1 MEEPNRALHRPRTKT
16 RAGEGS
22 AFGDREEMDTILTG
36 NIWKQVSP
44 QAKAAKRR
52 LVAVAY
58 VSTDAHLEFKRGDM
72 LICDASDRAI
82 VARETSAR
90 LIASLFRKGV
100 EVRSR
105 PDLHAKVAVL
115 GRHALV
121 GSCNLSVAS
130 AEALTELALVTDRKQ
145 VVFQATA
152 FILAL
157 RESSEEIDDDFLQRI
172 LKIIVRTAG
181 RRGPKRTG
189 QAPRFGNK
197 VWLVSARHVPDG
209 SFPKEQPFVEKAETK
224 AKDLTADR
232 DSALSWIRF
241 TGKGRFRS
249 VARPGDIVIQIRKSL
264 SGKRTTVFAPCPIV
278 FRQDVAHWTRF
289 YVAESEDCESL
300 SWERFKKEAKKHG
313 LSRISKDSLRELNPR
328 QVLLIEGLWK

>member
-1 MEEPNRALHRPRTKT
+1 
-16 RAGEGS
+16 
-22 AFGDREEMDTILTG
+22 MDTILTG

-58 VSTDAHLEFKRGDM
+58 VSTDAHLGFKRGDV

-82 VARETSAR
+82 RTGETSAR
-90 LIASLFRKGV
+90 LIDLLIRKGV

-105 PDLHAKVAVL
+105 PDLHAKLAVL

-130 AEALTELALVTDRKQ
+130 AEDLTELALVTDRKQ
-145 VVFQATA
+145 VVSQATA
-152 FILAL
+152 FIHAL
-157 RESSEEIDDDFLQRI
+157 REPSEEIDDDFLRRI
-172 LKIIVRTAG
+172 LKIKVRTAG

-189 QAPRFGNK
+189 QAPRFGDK
-197 VWLVSARHVPDG
+197 VWLVSVRQLPDD

-224 AKDLTADR
+224 AKALIADR
-232 DSALSWIRF
+232 DSTVSWLRW

-249 VARPGDIVIQIRKSL
+249 VARPGDIVIQIWKSL

-278 FRQDVAHWTRF
+278 LRQDVAHWTRF
-289 YVAESEDCESL
+289 YVGESEDYQGL
-300 SWERFKKEAKKHG
+300 SWERFKREAKKHG
-313 LSRISKDSLRELNPR
+313 LSRISKDSVRELNPR
-328 QVLLIEGLWK
+328 EVLLIEGLWK